1 MPPSPLLGR
10 LKEIEARVA
19 AAPGVLLISDFDGTL
34 APIVRTP
41 EEASLPPSRRRLLAE
56 VAGLE
61 RASVAVVSG
70 RSLEDIRARVALEGL
85 TYAGNHG
92 LEISGPGLD
101 FLEPRAAALGGVITE
116 IGAALTAAL
125 QGVAGARVEDKRWTL
140 SVHFRNVEPGRIE
153 EVRRVVQDVL
163 FLREA
168 GALRE
173 AVRIREGKKVLEV
186 VPRIAWDK
194 GAASRLIREHL
205 GAADAVA
212 IAIGDDATDETMF
225 RALADGVTIK
235 VGKPD
240 ETSAAFFVAGPPEVE
255 SFLEWLVRAIRA
267 GEGRE
272 GRIG

>member
-1 MPPSPLLGR
+1 LT
-10 LKEIEARVA
+10 EIEARVA
-19 AAPGVLLISDFDGTL
+19 AAPGVILISDFDGTL

-41 EEASLPPSRRRLLAE
+41 EEASLPPSTRRLLAK

-92 LEISGPGLD
+92 IQISGPGLD
-101 FLEPRAAALGGVITE
+101 FLEPRAAALGGAITE

-125 QGVAGARVEDKRWTL
+125 QGVTGARVEDKRWTL

-153 EVRRVVQDVL
+153 EVRRVVQDV
-163 FLREA
+163 LREA

-194 GAASRLIREHL
+194 GAASRLIRERL
-205 GAADAVA
+205 GPADAVA